1 MAEIMMMEK
10 YVTVTK
16 YSFSMDGEQFAR
28 GYLVTDDDN
37 RGGRLFRMGT
47 LYYEKESPVEENV
60 MLDARMDNEAADVKL
75 LLRKDRFMFSLR
87 DRKAYHLPSAN
98 ENVVKI
104 G

>member
-1 MAEIMMMEK
+1 MMMEK
-10 YVTVTK
+10 IVTVTK

-37 RGGRLFRMGT
+37 RGGRLFRMGSV
-47 LYYEKESPVEENV
+47 YFEKESPVEENTFV
-60 MLDARMDNEAADVKL
+60 DARMENEAADGKL
-75 LLRKDRFMFSLR
+75 LFKKDRFLFSLR
-87 DRKAYHLPSAN
+87 DRKAYHLPSAQ